1 MIEFNKYCKIERAFV
16 SDEFLCSS
24 VYDLISTDPT
34 INQEEVKFTENY
46 LIGEDRFTNI
56 ISHDSNIL
64 NNNYISYIK
73 FIVNT
78 SNETDVI
85 SLIHNNYKHIKLWIN
100 DKFICSSDNWYTK
113 FITKLKK
120 GTNTFLIEVYDL
132 KKHRDFLITLY
143 DVNYKIPSYEYVDF
157 SDTIDIRENY
167 MVTNRIIDS
176 EGFIRFS
183 IRTNN
188 HKYEDK
194 IKVFLAAQDFRN
206 KYETKLTNLKEIY
219 VHINEINRINVKEE
233 LYLHNITEDLDC
245 LKIILYVSP
254 KEVDDVK
261 YIRNFES
268 VGFYFSFNE
277 RIVTN
282 LDTEIKRMMNDIKY
296 SWQEELIDYE
306 LSSIRNRN
314 LSHNIKFYLLEQL
327 HHRMK
332 HMINFSTYIEYLQ
345 SSGYKEVFYRSIIDE
360 QVYRFSISVPSEKK
374 TYPLIMIL
382 ASESNNAY
390 ITYFIKMFKEEYI
403 IIECSTR
410 GKHFGNYIA
419 ESAVLEV
426 FNMLKGSLNIDRGKI
441 FLFGHSSSGA
451 VASSLISKY
460 PDSFAGCFVV
470 SSMWN
475 KKYIKNASHKRII
488 SICGEL
494 DDNIKKHYNEK
505 EDFFSTSLNSVN
517 ILIPIANDCIVA
529 TFLRNKELINTF
541 VSSYKEEKNNSYM
554 IDNMYYN
561 QYKNLKIIEKK
572 DPLQNALIKYE
583 ENKDLIKVCLKNVK
597 TIKINPSSYPMVI
610 EDITSHK
617 TYRLDVNQ
625 TKVLYLENQDSKS
638 NSLDLLEALN
648 KLEILNIYHYSL
660 IGIHNGENN
669 IDEIN
674 ILSKLCN
681 PKLLGV
687 SAKVNVQY
695 PLKQIQDDFINELTE
710 SNYATVNY
718 PIDQYVSK
726 FENEIDSI
734 LCYEDG
740 FTYKGQKYL
749 GDYSIIQVLPNFLHK
764 NNFITF
770 INYNNPKTL
779 SRNFF
784 LRNIVLVTDDSV
796 DASVYR
802 NVAIIYYNNQYL
814 CIKKYGMDLEK
825 LLV

>member
-1 MIEFNKYCKIERAFV
+1 MIEFNKFCKIEKAFV
-16 SDEFLCSS
+16 SDEFLYSS
-24 VYDLISTDPT
+24 VYDIISTDPT
-34 INQEEVKFTENY
+34 INQEEVKYTETY

-56 ISHDSNIL
+56 ISHDSNII

-78 SNETDVI
+78 SNETEVV

-100 DKFICSSDNWYTK
+100 YKFICSSDNWYTK
-113 FITKLKK
+113 LITKLTK
-120 GTNTFLIEVYDL
+120 GNNTFLIEVYDL
-132 KKHRDFLITLY
+132 KRHRDFLISLY
-143 DVNYKIPSYEYVDF
+143 DINYKIPSYEYVDF

-167 MVTNRIIDS
+167 IVTNRIIDS

-188 HKYEDK
+188 HNYEDK
-194 IKVFLAAQDFRN
+194 IKVFLAVQDFRN
-206 KYETKLTNLKEIY
+206 KYETKLINLKEIY
-219 VHINEINRINVKEE
+219 VHINEINCINVKEK
-233 LYLHNITEDLDC
+233 LYLYNITEDLDC

-254 KEVDDVK
+254 KEVDDVR
-261 YIRNFES
+261 YIKDYES

-282 LDTEIKRMMNDIKY
+282 LDTEINRMMNDVKY

-306 LSSIRNRN
+306 LSAIRNRN
-314 LSHNIKFYLLEQL
+314 LRPNIKFYLLEQL
-327 HHRMK
+327 HHRIK
-332 HMINFSTYIEYLQ
+332 HIINFSTYIEYLQ

-374 TYPLIMIL
+374 TSPLMMIL

-390 ITYFIKMFKEEYI
+390 IPYFIKMFREEYI

-426 FNMLKGSLNIDRGKI
+426 YNMIKDSLNIDRDKI

-460 PDSFAGCFVV
+460 PDEFAGCFVV

-475 KKYIKNASHKRII
+475 KRYIKNASHKRII

-494 DDNIKKHYNEK
+494 DENIKKHYIEK
-505 EDFFSTSLNSVN
+505 EDFFSKSFNLVN
-517 ILIPIANDCIVA
+517 ILIPIANDCIIA
-529 TFLRNKELINTF
+529 TFLRNQELINTF
-541 VSSYKEEKNNSYM
+541 VSSYTEDKSNSYM

-561 QYKNLKIIEKK
+561 KYKNLKIIEKK

-583 ENKDLIKVCLKNVK
+583 ENKDLIKVCLENVK
-597 TIKINPSSYPMVI
+597 KIEIIPISYPIDI
-610 EDITSHK
+610 EDVTSNK
-617 TYRLDVNQ
+617 TYSLEANQ
-625 TKVLYLENQDSKS
+625 TKVLDLENEGSQSI
-638 NSLDLLEALN
+638 SLDLLEALN

-660 IGIHNGENN
+660 IGIHSSENN

-681 PKLLGV
+681 PKLLAV

-695 PLKQIQDDFINELTE
+695 PLKQIQDNFINKLTE
-710 SNYATVNY
+710 SNYAIVNY

-726 FENEIDSI
+726 FENKIYSI

-740 FTYKGQKYL
+740 FGYKGQKYL
-749 GDYSIIQVLPNFLHK
+749 GDYSIIQVLPNLLHK
-764 NNFITF
+764 NNFIAF

-802 NVAIIYYNNQYL
+802 NVAIIYYNNKYL

>member
-1 MIEFNKYCKIERAFV
+1 LIEFNKYCKIEKAFV

-34 INQEEVKFTENY
+34 INQEEVKFTETY

-64 NNNYISYIK
+64 NNNYISYIE

-78 SNETDVI
+78 SNETEVV

-113 FITKLKK
+113 FITKLPK
-120 GTNTFLIEVYDL
+120 GNNTFLIEVYDL
-132 KKHRDFLITLY
+132 KRHRDFLISLY
-143 DVNYKIPSYEYVDF
+143 DLNYKIPNYEYVDF

-167 MVTNRIIDS
+167 IVTNRIIDS

-188 HKYEDK
+188 HNYEDK
-194 IKVFLAAQDFRN
+194 IKVFLAVQDIRN
-206 KYETKLTNLKEIY
+206 KYETKLINLKEIY
-219 VHINEINRINVKEE
+219 VHMNEINRINLKEE
-233 LYLHNITEDLDC
+233 LYLYNITEDLDC

-261 YIRNFES
+261 YIKDYES

-282 LDTEIKRMMNDIKY
+282 LDTEINRMMNDVKY

-306 LSSIRNRN
+306 LSAIRNRN
-314 LSHNIKFYLLEQL
+314 LSPNIKFYLLEQL

-332 HMINFSTYIEYLQ
+332 HIINFSTYIEYLQ

-374 TYPLIMIL
+374 NYPLMMIL

-390 ITYFIKMFKEEYI
+390 IPYFIKMFKEEYI

-426 FNMLKGSLNIDRGKI
+426 YNMIKDSLNIDRNKI

-460 PDSFAGCFVV
+460 PDEFTGCFVV

-475 KKYIKNASHKRII
+475 KRYIKNASHKRII

-494 DDNIKKHYNEK
+494 DENIKKHYYEK
-505 EDFFSTSLNSVN
+505 EDFFSKSLNSVN

-541 VSSYKEEKNNSYM
+541 VSSYTEDKSNSYM

-572 DPLQNALIKYE
+572 NPLQNALIKYE
-583 ENKDLIKVCLKNVK
+583 ENKDLVKVCLENVK
-597 TIKINPSSYPMVI
+597 TIKINPISYPMVI
-610 EDITSHK
+610 EDVTANK
-617 TYRLDVNQ
+617 TYSLEANQ
-625 TKVLYLENQDSKS
+625 TKVLDLENEDSQS
-638 NSLDLLEALN
+638 ISLDLLEALN

-660 IGIHNGENN
+660 IGIHSSENN
-669 IDEIN
+669 NDEIN

-681 PKLLGV
+681 PKLLAV

-695 PLKQIQDDFINELTE
+695 PLKQIQDYFINELTE
-710 SNYATVNY
+710 SNYAIVNY
-718 PIDQYVSK
+718 PIDQYISK
-726 FENEIDSI
+726 FENKIDSI

-740 FTYKGQKYL
+740 FSYKNQKYL
-749 GDYSIIQVLPNFLHK
+749 GEYSIIQVLPNLLHK
-764 NNFITF
+764 NNIIGF
-770 INYNNPKTL
+770 INYNNSKTL